1 MSLWVLNQLH
11 DLNRGYTAEMT
22 LFGAPVDQAAFNQH
36 IDDFCASYPG
46 MRRGMEPYRDL
57 VGRAVDGYISP
68 VWRYDGSSV
77 GRWTSTPNMV
87 SLLSR
92 IPEIRNAFPELG
104 IVCARQMELYL
115 FVKMAGE
122 PELIEAYEA
131 GHNLNDVVAQELGIP
146 RIVARRLNFGVVC
159 GSSEVTV
166 AEAAREPLEY
176 IAGLL
181 QRHRARYPR
190 LEEYTRRMENEGKTR
205 GGATTPILGTRVNL
219 SRSAPRMMAG
229 KLTFATVSD
238 LMKIA
243 FCTLWS
249 KSAALVSTVGPTRV
263 HMITPDEL
271 FVFKRVLPE
280 ARELVR
286 TVWADEG
293 YQFCM
298 DNPIVRKTAW
308 ERLLEDDD

>member
-115 FVKMAGE
+115 FVKMAE
-122 PELIEAYEA
+122 ERELVEAYEA
-131 GHNLNDVVAQELGIP
+131 GLNLNDVVAQELGIP
-146 RIVARRLNFGVVC
+146 RRVARGLNFGVVC
-159 GSSEVTV
+159 GSSDITV
-166 AEAAREPLEY
+166 AEAVREPPGY
-176 IAGLL
+176 IADLL

-190 LEEYTRRMENEGKTR
+190 LATHTERSEVF
-205 GGATTPILGTRVNL
+205 GGAQGGAVTPILATSVKF
-219 SRSAPRMMAG
+219 SRTAPRMMAG
-229 KLTFATVSD
+229 KLVFATVSD

-243 FCTLWS
+243 FYTLWS
-249 KSAALVSTVGPTRV
+249 NRTELSEGLPPTRV
-263 HMITPDEL
+263 HMVTPDEL

-280 ARELVR
+280 AQELVR